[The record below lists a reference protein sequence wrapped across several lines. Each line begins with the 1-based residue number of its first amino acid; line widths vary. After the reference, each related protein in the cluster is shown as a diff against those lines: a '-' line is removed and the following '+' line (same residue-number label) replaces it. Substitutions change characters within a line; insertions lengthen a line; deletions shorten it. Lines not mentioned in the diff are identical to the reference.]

1 MENDPQDIQIFR
13 GKNPAEETEYVCSC
27 INEKVQKEGMRYRD
41 LAVVTGDLAS
51 YGKEIAHR
59 FDEAGIPY
67 FLDDKKSIL
76 ENPFI
81 ELIRAALDG
90 VKDASYES
98 IFRYLKTGFVYDE
111 TYSREEAQVLT
122 DRMENY
128 ARALGIKGWKN
139 WDMTWEKPGR
149 GGERLSLG
157 RTEPVPSVGVRTF
170 KGSCARLLKRKMP
183 PFLLLP
189 RFCAGP

>member
-1 MENDPQDIQIFR
+1 
-13 GKNPAEETEYVCSC
+13 
-27 INEKVQKEGMRYRD
+27 MRYRD

-139 WDMTWEKPGR
+139 WDMTWEKPCR
-149 GGERLSLG
+149 GGERLSLEELNQY
-157 RTEPVPSVGVRTF
+157 RQWMLEPLKVLRQAFKEENATISSVTTV
-170 KGSCARLLKRKMP
+170 CARSLK
-183 PFLLLP
+183 
-189 RFCAGP
+189 A

>member
-1 MENDPQDIQIFR
+1 
-13 GKNPAEETEYVCSC
+13 
-27 INEKVQKEGMRYRD
+27 MRYRD

-90 VKDASYES
+90 VKRCFLTKC
-98 IFRYLKTGFVYDE
+98 IFRYLKTGFVY
-111 TYSREEAQVLT
+111 
-122 DRMENY
+122 
-128 ARALGIKGWKN
+128 
-139 WDMTWEKPGR
+139 EKPIP
-149 GGERLSLG
+149 GGS
-157 RTEPVPSVGVRTF
+157 T
-170 KGSCARLLKRKMP
+170 GSYRPDGKLCKSPGSK
-183 PFLLLP
+183 
-189 RFCAGP
+189 AGKTGI

>member
-1 MENDPQDIQIFR
+1 MITARPGVLRKAPQLDFLEQNLYRYNGKIWKNDPQDIQIFR

-128 ARALGIKGWKN
+128 ARAWGSKAGKTGI
-139 WDMTWEKPGR
+139 
-149 GGERLSLG
+149 
-157 RTEPVPSVGVRTF
+157 
-170 KGSCARLLKRKMP
+170 
-183 PFLLLP
+183 
-189 RFCAGP
+189 